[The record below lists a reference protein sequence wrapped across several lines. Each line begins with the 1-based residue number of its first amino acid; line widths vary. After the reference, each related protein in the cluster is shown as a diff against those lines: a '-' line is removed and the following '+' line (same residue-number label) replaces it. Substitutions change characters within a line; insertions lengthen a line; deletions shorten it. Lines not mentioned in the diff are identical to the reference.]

1 VRPGRRLVERLLS
14 FSPSYPELVLPKVT
28 LSVRHQARCA
38 QGAVERFERTTAVKP
53 SDGARAFL
61 DASAKA
67 AVVLGKH
74 FEREIREQPRVW
86 RNIAE
91 SQKAQTLAH
100 AIAGSEVVLLGS
112 GSSLFMA
119 ALGALTLRRRGIRA
133 HALAATEAPLDHAAY
148 RGAVAIACSQSGES
162 DDLLEAIEIL
172 KPATLIALTNSS
184 QSTLAERAT
193 LTIDVG
199 AGTEIA
205 IPASKSVTATAAILL
220 WAAGILAGRHARSAR
235 SLEKTAQDVS
245 AWLDG
250 EAVDRVRE
258 AAKNIAH
265 QRSVIIVGTGYGL
278 PIAYEA
284 ALKMKEASYVHA
296 EGFSAGEFRHGSAAI
311 LDASCALLGIVDDV
325 SRRVVEQPIRAALDA
340 GSSAYSIGG
349 TIDGLKL
356 LGPVV
361 DEAFNTLAWLV
372 TAQMIALE
380 TGRARGIDSDAPRGQ
395 SKVLGT
401 AAP

>member
-1 VRPGRRLVERLLS
+1 M
-14 FSPSYPELVLPKVT
+14 
-28 LSVRHQARCA
+28 
-38 QGAVERFERTTAVKP
+38 
-53 SDGARAFL
+53 
-61 DASAKA
+61 
-67 AVVLGKH
+67 LGKH
-74 FEREIREQPRVW
+74 FEREIREQPDVW
-86 RNIAE
+86 RHIAE
-91 SQKAQTLAH
+91 SEKARTLAR
-100 AIAGSEVVLLGS
+100 AIADCDVVLLGS

-119 ALGALTLRRRGIRA
+119 GLGALSLRRRGIRA

-172 KPATLIALTNSS
+172 SPARLIALTNSP
-184 QSTLAERAT
+184 QSTLAKRAT

-220 WAAGILAGRHARSAR
+220 WAAGILAGRHARGAQ
-235 SLEKTAQDVS
+235 SLKKTADDVG
-245 AWLDG
+245 AWLESRDL
-250 EAVDRVRE
+250 DCVRD
-258 AAKNIAH
+258 AAHTIAH
-265 QRSVIIVGTGYGL
+265 QRSVIVVGTGYGL

-311 LDASCALLGIVDDV
+311 LDESCALLGIVDDV
-325 SRRVVEQPIRAALDA
+325 SRRVVERPIRAALEA
-340 GSSAYSIGG
+340 KSAAYSIGG
-349 TIDGLKL
+349 EVNGVSL

-361 DEAFNTLAWLV
+361 EEAFNTLAWLV
-372 TAQMIALE
+372 TVQMIALE

-395 SKVLGT
+395 SKVIGA

>member
-1 VRPGRRLVERLLS
+1 
-14 FSPSYPELVLPKVT
+14 
-28 LSVRHQARCA
+28 
-38 QGAVERFERTTAVKP
+38 
-53 SDGARAFL
+53 
-61 DASAKA
+61 
-67 AVVLGKH
+67 VLGKH
-74 FEREIREQPRVW
+74 FECEIREQPRVW
-86 RNIAE
+86 RSIAE
-91 SQKAQTLAH
+91 SDKAQRLAR
-100 AIAGSEVVLLGS
+100 AIADCEVVLLGS

-119 ALGALTLRRRGIRA
+119 NLGALTLRRRGIRA
-133 HALAATEAPLDHAAY
+133 HALAATEAPLDNAAY

-162 DDLLEAIEIL
+162 DDLLEAIDVL
-172 KPATLIALTNSS
+172 APPTLIALTNSP

-220 WAAGILAGRHARSAR
+220 WCAGILAGRHARSAQ
-235 SLEKTAQDVS
+235 SLRKTADDVE
-245 AWLDG
+245 AWLESD
-250 EAVDRVRE
+250 AATHVRV
-258 AAKNIAH
+258 AAKEISR

-311 LDASCALLGIVDDV
+311 LDESCALLGIVDDV
-325 SRRVVEQPIRAALDA
+325 SRRVVEGPIRAALDA
-340 GSSAYSIGG
+340 GSEAYSIGG
-349 TIDGLKL
+349 TVEGVNL

-372 TAQMIALE
+372 TAQTIALE

-395 SKVLGT
+395 SKVLGA